1 MALLLIHVARIVY
14 VALDKSHLAKSA
26 VLDDYES
33 HPSNLVFGKQ
43 VEAKFSRLYE
53 SVQERILDDE

>member
-1 MALLLIHVARIVY
+1 MLIHVARIVY

-33 HPSNLVFGKQ
+33 HPSNLIFGKQ
-43 VEAKFSRLYE
+43 VEATFSRLYE
-53 SVQERILDDE
+53 SLEERISEEE

>member
-1 MALLLIHVARIVY
+1 VALLLIHVARIVY
-14 VALDKSHLAKSA
+14 VALDKSHPAKTA
-26 VLDDYES
+26 ILDDYES

-53 SVQERILDDE
+53 RLEERLVNDE